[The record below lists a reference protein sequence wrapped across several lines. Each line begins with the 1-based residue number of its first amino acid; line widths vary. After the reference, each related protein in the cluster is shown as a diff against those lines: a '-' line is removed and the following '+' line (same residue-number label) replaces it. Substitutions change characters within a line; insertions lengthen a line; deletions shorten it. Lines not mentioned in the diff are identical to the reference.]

1 MHCEMNSCYCI
12 ARRHVLKKSDSIF
25 EEINSFAHSLHPKL
39 EGEMA
44 AAEAKLGRA
53 HRCNVSF
60 ISPPTSSTGRMKSNL
75 SRSREPTKMRPF
87 LRSKLFKIQGQSPR
101 LGNKRW
107 LAGTWLHTT
116 LMRGEQIRFAP
127 YLCCGFSVAYSRLMN
142 GNI

>member
-60 ISPPTSSTGRMKSNL
+60 ISPPTSSTGRMK
-75 SRSREPTKMRPF
+75 RSREPTKMRPF
-87 LRSKLFKIQGQSPR
+87 RWSNLFKIQGQSAR
-101 LGNKRW
+101 LANKRW
-107 LAGTWLHTT
+107 LAGTWLRTH
-116 LMRGEQIRFAP
+116 
-127 YLCCGFSVAYSRLMN
+127 S
-142 GNI
+142 